1 MSHESLVNPLFLII
15 FFAYKKNYKK
25 QHSQMFLKHFLNIIV
40 STVVYSCVPIL
51 QTNPAEAYKHALLL
65 TYCYPGEKERK

>member
-1 MSHESLVNPLFLII
+1 MNPLFLII
-15 FFAYKKNYKK
+15 FFAYKKKLQKTAFSNV
-25 QHSQMFLKHFLNIIV
+25 LKTFLNIIV
-40 STVVYSCVPIL
+40 STVVYLCVPIL